1 MTKIKV
7 NDKSRDLNKLFYDK
21 EKTEVLEVMLGLNA
35 KIKPAYSATSNEIIL
50 NKNNVNTTLW
60 EDYFFVNPHLSNQ
73 ERYQSYL
80 NYLKKK
86 AIKAIDALDIKPDNI
101 TELTTFTPKK
111 NSQAVKTDCSDID
124 IPCLVFK
131 FIPKLVIPQSIES
144 LPEEKLIQFE
154 ARTSKYKAIFFCK
167 ANGIYTYEQPSS
179 QLVKKYIESNWQ
191 APLPDEFP
199 DDEYILLQYLKW
211 VRQVLSN
218 YEDQNTHSLPAV
230 LSYELSTKLSKQ
242 YPNVPSAV
250 DFFNSLVR
258 HGNAEV
264 RVDKGY
270 TVYNRHQPFIEMLI
284 SGIQELR
291 RRSYDYYKKSDR
303 QFLNEI
309 EITRNLYSLIKEPDG
324 VVKELEVKDGMS
336 SIDLLLRSKDSIAE
350 LAVEAK
356 IACKNGKLC
365 TSGISD
371 ALFEQAPAYAERLN
385 CDACVVFYIL
395 DGDLLTV
402 TVRVCEI
409 VKSKFGWSISP
420 KRAEK
425 APKHYVLTKESGGEN
440 VTLLIDVLFVC
451 LPSQSNTQKSRS
463 NK

>member
-7 NDKSRDLNKLFYDK
+7 NYKSDDLNKLFYNK
-21 EKTEVLEVMLGLNA
+21 EKAEVLEVMLGLKQA
-35 KIKPAYSATSNEIIL
+35 KIKPDYSTTSNEIIL
-50 NKNNVNTTLW
+50 NKNNFNSW
-60 EDYFFVNPHLSNQ
+60 EDYFFVNPHLSNK
-73 ERYQSYL
+73 ERHQVYL
-80 NYLKKK
+80 DYLEDKVLKIFINCIKKK
-86 AIKAIDALDIKPDNI
+86 PDDIIKL
-101 TELTTFTPKK
+101 TEPTFEHNCNNLRTVIAP
-111 NSQAVKTDCSDID
+111 T
-124 IPCLVFK
+124 LV
-131 FIPKLVIPQSIES
+131 VPQSIES
-144 LPEEKLIQFE
+144 LPEEKEIWFK
-154 ARTSKYKAIFFCK
+154 ARTNEHNFIFLCK
-167 ANGIYTYEQPSS
+167 ANVVYSYEQPNS
-179 QLVKKYIESNWQ
+179 QLVK
-191 APLPDEFP
+191 
-199 DDEYILLQYLKW
+199 EYIHSKKKSNEPLHQYLEW

-230 LSYELSTKLSKQ
+230 LSYELSTKLSKR

-284 SGIQELR
+284 RGIQELR
-291 RRSYDYYKKSDR
+291 GRSYYYYKKSDR

-309 EITRNLYSLIKEPDG
+309 EITKNLYDLIKEPDG

-336 SIDLLLRSKDSIAE
+336 SIDLLLRFKDSIAE

-365 TSGISD
+365 TSGISK
-371 ALFEQAPAYAERLN
+371 ALFVQAPAYAERFN
-385 CDACVVFYIL
+385 CDAYVVFYIL
-395 DGDLLTV
+395 NGDLLTV
-402 TVRVCEI
+402 TNRVCEI
-409 VKSKFGWSISP
+409 VKSKSGWSISP
-420 KRAEK
+420 RLAEK
-425 APKHYVLTKESGGEN
+425 APKHYVLRKKSRGEN
-440 VTLLIDVLFVC
+440 VDLLIDVLFVC